1 MKVVGFIVAALIIM
15 GASGFMAA
23 GFYGMIRADGYP
35 KLATFVGAYFVL
47 FGLVGVGGL
56 IERV

>member
-1 MKVVGFIVAALIIM
+1 MKAVGFIVAVLVIM

-35 KLATFVGAYFVL
+35 RLAIFVGGYFVL